1 MLKELHLKYV
11 GPAPQFDIELAN
23 RLNLFTG
30 DNGLGKTFLL
40 EVAWRS
46 LTETWVQK
54 PALPRRERGVD
65 PEITYLIHDNVID
78 HDPAQLIT
86 SKFKWQR
93 QEWSK
98 FRGKRSLPGLVIYI
112 GAEGEYSVWD
122 PARNYWGQWDG
133 EETDPSKSD
142 RLEAYHFTTDQLW
155 NGLEESGR
163 VLCNG
168 LLRDWVSW
176 QNQPEQNE
184 TSPFRVLSRVIEKL
198 APDREEWMKPGK
210 PTRVSTQDVRDIPTL
225 EFPYGNVPV
234 IHGSAGIK
242 RILAIAYLLVWTWY
256 EHQQASELKNQDPCD
271 RLVLLIDELEAHLHP
286 QWQRSILPALLEV
299 PKALQATMK
308 TQIIATTHS
317 PLVLASVEPDFD
329 ERQDQLF
336 LFELEE
342 RNVTLRELPW
352 AKYGDAVGWLTSPIF
367 GLQQARS
374 REAEKAIKAA
384 NALMRGENM
393 ESFSENLRTK
403 EQIHQELLRVLA
415 PHDPFLP
422 RWIVRTEED

>member
-11 GPAPQFDIELAN
+11 GPAPQFDIELAD
-23 RLNLFTG
+23 RLNIFTG

-40 EVAWRS
+40 EIAWRG

-54 PALPRRERGVD
+54 PPLPRREKGVE
-65 PEITYLIHDNVID
+65 PEIKYLIQGNVID
-78 HDPAQLIT
+78 SDTAQPIT

-98 FRGKRSLPGLVIYI
+98 IRGKRSLPGLVIYI

-122 PARNYWGQWDG
+122 PARNYWEQLDG
-133 EETDPSKSD
+133 EEIDASIND
-142 RLEAYHFTTDQLW
+142 RLDAYQFTADQLW
-155 NGLEESGR
+155 NGLEENGK

-184 TSPFRVLSRVIEKL
+184 SSPFRVLCQVIEKL
-198 APDREEWMKPGK
+198 APHRDEWMKPGK

-225 EFPYGNVPV
+225 ELPYGTVPV
-234 IHGSAGIK
+234 IHASAGIK

-256 EHQQASELKNQDPCD
+256 EHQQASDFKNQDPCD
-271 RLVLLIDELEAHLHP
+271 RLVLLIDEVEAHLHP

-317 PLVLASVEPDFD
+317 PLVLASIEPDFD
-329 ERQDQLF
+329 EQQDQLF
-336 LFELEE
+336 LFELEDS
-342 RNVTLRELPW
+342 NVTLRELPW
-352 AKYGDAVGWLTSPIF
+352 AKHGDAVGWLTSPIF
-367 GLQQARS
+367 GLEQARS
-374 REAEKAIKAA
+374 REAEIAIKAA
-384 NALMRGENM
+384 NALMRGE
-393 ESFSENLRTK
+393 SLDTFPENLQTK
-403 EQIHQELLRVLA
+403 EQIHQELLRVLT
-415 PHDPFLP
+415 DIDEFWD
-422 RWIVRTEED
+422 RWTVKIKK